1 MRVEITHDELPVEIA
16 EIRQLSLI
24 TLAELNKE
32 LRGVSLVMER
42 RIKAEMPVDTG
53 RARASW
59 GHWTPE
65 DISRV
70 AAGAMWGPSD
80 ALWNESTDGLSIEQ
94 GSNLEYI
101 GSLNDGHSVQAPA
114 GFIDLAEEAA
124 VRELYG
130 KVSQILDRKW

>member
-1 MRVEITHDELPVEIA
+1 MRVEITYDELPAEIA

-32 LRGVSLVMER
+32 LRGVSLSMER
-42 RIKAEMPVDTG
+42 RIKSEMPVDTG

-65 DISRV
+65 DVNRV
-70 AAGAMWGPSD
+70 AIGAMWGPSD

-94 GSNLEYI
+94 GSNVEYI
-101 GSLNDGHSVQAPA
+101 GALNDGHSVQAPA

-124 VRELYG
+124 VRELDN